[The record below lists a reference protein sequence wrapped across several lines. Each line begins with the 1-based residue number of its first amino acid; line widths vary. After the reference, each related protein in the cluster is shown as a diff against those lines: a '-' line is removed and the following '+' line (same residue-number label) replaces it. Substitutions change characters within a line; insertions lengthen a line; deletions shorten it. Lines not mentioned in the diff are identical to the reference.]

1 MANGGYA
8 PAEGYAAA
16 RAGGAGGAGGSTS
29 ANSANKA
36 PSAADEILAMRS
48 GSAKGL
54 VSSLPAG
61 TTRTTGALRG
71 TVSKEPLRWEA
82 VRIVSRLRGYDLG
95 SNLGDDLG
103 ELCKILRQP

>member
-1 MANGGYA
+1 MDSPPPRLQASLDWLANGGYA

-16 RAGGAGGAGGSTS
+16 RAGGAGGSAS
-29 ANSANKA
+29 ANSANKP

-71 TVSKEPLRWEA
+71 TVSKEPLRWES
-82 VRIVSRLRGYDLG
+82 VRI
-95 SNLGDDLG
+95 
-103 ELCKILRQP
+103 